1 MGAYATLEGR
11 FRRAGLLDAAAGILW
26 WDRAVVMP
34 EGSAGARAEQLAAL
48 RLAGREILT
57 AADMADLLAAAGEE
71 PLDDWQ
77 AANLREMRRVRVRA
91 AAVPPR
97 LVEARTRANTAC
109 EMAWR
114 TARPA
119 SDYPAVLPLL
129 EEVARLTVEAG
140 QALSAAL
147 DVPLYDALLDGFEPG
162 GRSADIDPVFDDL
175 AAFLPEFAGAAIERQ
190 AARPPLKLT
199 GPPERPLEGPF
210 PAGRQEALGR
220 RFMAALGFDFDR
232 GRLDVS
238 HHPFTGGA
246 PDDIRIT
253 TRYDEADF
261 LTGLYAVLHETGHA
275 QYAAGLPAQWRHQPV
290 GGARGMTLHE
300 SQSLLIEMQV
310 CRGGPFMTWAA
321 PLMAEAFDGAGPAW
335 SADNLLALV
344 TRVARGFIRV
354 DADEATYPAHVILR
368 YRLEKAM
375 LAGDLPPADLP
386 GAWNDGMDAL
396 LGIQPPD
403 DRRGCLQDIHWYSGA
418 WGYFPTYTLGAM
430 AAAQLYAAA
439 KAADSGIEPALA
451 AGDFAPL
458 YGWLRPNVHE
468 QASRYGTGDL
478 IERATGRP
486 LDAEA
491 FKAHLKARYLES

>member
-1 MGAYATLEGR
+1 MGAYAALKDR
-11 FRRAGLLDAAAGILW
+11 FRRAALIGDAAGILG

-34 EGSAGARAEQLAAL
+34 DGSAGARAEQMAAL

-57 AADMADLLAAAGEE
+57 APDMADLLDEAAEE
-71 PLDDWQ
+71 PLDGWQ
-77 AANLREMRRVRVRA
+77 AADLREMRREWVRS

-119 SDYPAVLPLL
+119 SDYAAVLPLL
-129 EEVARLTVEAG
+129 EEVVRLTVEAG

-147 DVPLYDALLDGFEPG
+147 DVPPYDALLDGFEPG

-175 AAFLPEFAGAAIERQ
+175 AAFLPGFTDAVIGRQ
-190 AARPPLKLT
+190 AARPPL
-199 GPPERPLEGPF
+199 PLEGPF
-210 PAGRQEALGR
+210 PADRQEALGR
-220 RFMAALGFDFDR
+220 RFMAALGFDFSK

-246 PDDIRIT
+246 ADDIRIT

-275 QYAAGLPAQWRHQPV
+275 QYAAGLPRNRRHRPV
-290 GGARGMTLHE
+290 GRARGMTLHE

-310 CRGGPFMTWAA
+310 CRSAAFMAWAA
-321 PLMAEAFDGAGPAW
+321 PLMAEAFGGAGPAW
-335 SADNLLALV
+335 SAENLLALV
-344 TRVARGFIRV
+344 TRVERGFIRV

-368 YRLEKAM
+368 YRLETAI
-375 LAGDLPPADLP
+375 LAGDLALTDLP
-386 GAWNDGMDAL
+386 GAWNDGIEAL
-396 LGIQPPD
+396 LGIRPPD

-439 KAADSGIEPALA
+439 KAADGGIEPALA
-451 AGDFAPL
+451 EGDFAPL
-458 YGWLRPNVHE
+458 YAWLRPNAHE
-468 QASRYGTGDL
+468 QGSRYGTGDL
-478 IERATGRP
+478 LERATGHP
-486 LDAEA
+486 LDAAA
-491 FKAHLKARYLES
+491 FKAHLAKRYL

>member
-1 MGAYATLEGR
+1 MSAYATLEDR
-11 FRRAGLLDAAAGILW
+11 FRRAGLLDAAAGILR

-48 RLAGREILT
+48 RLAGREIL
-57 AADMADLLAAAGEE
+57 AAPGMADLLDEAAEE
-71 PLDDWQ
+71 PLDGWQ
-77 AANLREMRRVRVRA
+77 AANLREMRRARMRS

-97 LVEARTRANTAC
+97 LVKARTRANAAC

-119 SDYPAVLPLL
+119 SDYAAVLPLL
-129 EEVARLTVEAG
+129 EEVAALAVEAG

-147 DVPLYDALLDGFEPG
+147 DVPPYDALLDGFEPG
-162 GRSADIDPVFDDL
+162 GRSADIDPAFDDL
-175 AAFLPEFAGAAIERQ
+175 AAFLPGFTGDAIERQ
-190 AARPPLKLT
+190 AARPPL
-199 GPPERPLEGPF
+199 RIEGPF

-220 RFMAALGFDFDR
+220 RFMAALGFDFDC

-246 PDDIRIT
+246 PGDIRIT

-275 QYAAGLPAQWRHQPV
+275 QYTAGLPAQWRRQPV

-310 CRGGPFMTWAA
+310 CRSAAFMAWAA
-321 PLMAEAFDGAGPAW
+321 PPMAEAFGGAGPAW
-335 SADNLLALV
+335 SAENLLALV
-344 TRVARGFIRV
+344 TRVERGFIRV
-354 DADEATYPAHVILR
+354 DADEVTYPAHVILR
-368 YRLEKAM
+368 YRLEKAI
-375 LAGDLPPADLP
+375 LAGDLPLADLP
-386 GAWNDGMDAL
+386 GAWNDGMAAL
-396 LGIQPPD
+396 LGIRPPD

-439 KAADSGIEPALA
+439 KAADGTIEPALA
-451 AGDFAPL
+451 GGDFAPL
-458 YGWLRPNVHE
+458 YAWLRPNVHE

-486 LDAEA
+486 LDATA
-491 FKAHLKARYLES
+491 FKAHLAARYL

>member
-11 FRRAGLLDAAAGILW
+11 FRRAGQLDAAAGILW

-57 AADMADLLAAAGEE
+57 APDMADLLDEAAEE
-71 PLDDWQ
+71 PLDEWQ
-77 AANLREMRRVRVRA
+77 AANLREMRRARLRS

-119 SDYPAVLPLL
+119 SDYAAVLPLL
-129 EEVARLTVEAG
+129 EEVAALTVEAG

-147 DVPLYDALLDGFEPG
+147 GVPPYDALLDGFEPG
-162 GRSADIDPVFDDL
+162 GRSADIDPAFDDL
-175 AAFLPEFAGAAIERQ
+175 AAFLPGFTEDVIERQ
-190 AARPPLKLT
+190 AARPPL
-199 GPPERPLEGPF
+199 PLDGPF
-210 PAGRQEALGR
+210 PIDRQEALGR

-275 QYAAGLPAQWRHQPV
+275 QYAAGLPRQWRHLPV
-290 GGARGMTLHE
+290 GRARGMTLHE

-310 CRGGPFMTWAA
+310 CRGPAFMAWAA
-321 PLMAEAFDGAGPAW
+321 PLMAAAFGGTGPAW
-335 SADNLLALV
+335 SAANLFALV
-344 TRVARGFIRV
+344 TRVERGFIRV

-368 YRLEKAM
+368 YRLEQAI
-375 LAGDLPPADLP
+375 LAGDLALADLP
-386 GAWNDGMDAL
+386 GAWNDGMEAL
-396 LGIQPPD
+396 LGIRPPD

-439 KAADSGIEPALA
+439 KAADGGIEPALA
-451 AGDFAPL
+451 GGDFAPL
-458 YGWLRPNVHE
+458 YAWLRPNVHE
-468 QASRYGTGDL
+468 RGSRYATGDL
-478 IERATGRP
+478 LERATGRP
-486 LDAEA
+486 LDAAA
-491 FKAHLKARYLES
+491 FKAHLKARYL

>member
-1 MGAYATLEGR
+1 MGAYATLEDR

-34 EGSAGARAEQLAAL
+34 EGSAGARAEQLSAL
-48 RLAGREILT
+48 QLAGREILT
-57 AADMADLLAAAGEE
+57 AGDMADLLDEADEE
-71 PLDDWQ
+71 RLDGWQ
-77 AANLREMRRVRVRA
+77 AANLREMRRAWVRS

-119 SDYPAVLPLL
+119 SDYAAVLPLL
-129 EEVARLTVEAG
+129 EEVAKLTVEAG
-140 QALSAAL
+140 QALAEAL
-147 DVPLYDALLDGFEPG
+147 GVPPYDALLDGFEPG
-162 GRSADIDPVFDDL
+162 GRSADIDPAFDDL
-175 AAFLPEFAGAAIERQ
+175 AAFLPGFTDAAIERQ
-190 AARPPLKLT
+190 AAGPPLQI
-199 GPPERPLEGPF
+199 EGPF
-210 PAGRQEALGR
+210 PAARQEALGR
-220 RFMAALGFDFDR
+220 RFMAALGFDFGR

-275 QYAAGLPAQWRHQPV
+275 QYAAGLPRQWRHQPV
-290 GGARGMTLHE
+290 GRARGMTLHE

-310 CRGGPFMTWAA
+310 CRGPAFMAWAA
-321 PLMAEAFDGAGPAW
+321 PLMAEAFGGTGPAW
-335 SADNLLALV
+335 SAANLLALV
-344 TRVARGFIRV
+344 TRVERGFIRV

-368 YRLEKAM
+368 YRLEQAI
-375 LAGDLPPADLP
+375 LAGDLALADLP
-386 GAWNDGMDAL
+386 GAWSDGMEAL
-396 LGIQPPD
+396 LGIRPPD

-439 KAADSGIEPALA
+439 KAADGGIEPALA
-451 AGDFAPL
+451 EGDFAPL
-458 YGWLRPNVHE
+458 YAWLRPNVHE
-468 QASRYGTGDL
+468 RGSRYGTGDL
-478 IERATGRP
+478 LERATGRP
-486 LDAEA
+486 LEAAA
-491 FKAHLKARYLES
+491 FKAHLKARYL

>member
-1 MGAYATLEGR
+1 MSAYATLEDR

-34 EGSAGARAEQLAAL
+34 EGSAGARAEQTAAL

-57 AADMADLLAAAGEE
+57 AADMADLLDEAAEE
-71 PLDDWQ
+71 PLDGWQ
-77 AANLREMRRVRVRA
+77 AANLREMRRAWVRS

-97 LVEARTRANTAC
+97 LVEARTRANAAC

-119 SDYPAVLPLL
+119 SDYAAVLPLL
-129 EEVARLTVEAG
+129 EEVAALTAEAG

-147 DVPLYDALLDGFEPG
+147 DVPPYDALLDGFEPG

-175 AAFLPEFAGAAIERQ
+175 AAFLPGFTGDAIERQ
-190 AARPPLKLT
+190 AARPPL
-199 GPPERPLEGPF
+199 RIEGPF

-220 RFMAALGFDFDR
+220 RLMAALGFDFDR

-246 PDDIRIT
+246 PGDIRIT

-310 CRGGPFMTWAA
+310 CRGAAFMAWAA
-321 PLMAEAFDGAGPAW
+321 PLMAETFGGAGPAW
-335 SADNLLALV
+335 SAENLLALV
-344 TRVARGFIRV
+344 TRVERGFIRV
-354 DADEATYPAHVILR
+354 DADEVTYPAHVILR
-368 YRLEKAM
+368 YRLEKAI
-375 LAGDLPPADLP
+375 LAGDLPLADLP
-386 GAWNDGMDAL
+386 GAWNDGMAAL
-396 LGIQPPD
+396 LGIRPPD
-403 DRRGCLQDIHWYSGA
+403 DRQGCLQDIHWYSGA

-439 KAADSGIEPALA
+439 KAADGTIEPALA
-451 AGDFAPL
+451 GGDFAPL
-458 YGWLRPNVHE
+458 YAWLRPNVHE
-468 QASRYGTGDL
+468 RASRYGTGDL

-486 LDAEA
+486 LDAAA
-491 FKAHLKARYLES
+491 FKAHLAARYLDS

>member
-1 MGAYATLEGR
+1 MSAYATLDDR

-57 AADMADLLAAAGEE
+57 APDMADLLGEAAEE
-71 PLDDWQ
+71 PLDEWQ
-77 AANLREMRRVRVRA
+77 AANLREMRRARLRS

-119 SDYPAVLPLL
+119 SDYAAVLPLL
-129 EEVARLTVEAG
+129 EEVAKLTVEAG
-140 QALSAAL
+140 QALAEAL
-147 DVPLYDALLDGFEPG
+147 GVSPYDALLDGFEPG
-162 GRSADIDPVFDDL
+162 GRSADIDPAFDDL
-175 AAFLPEFAGAAIERQ
+175 AAFLPGFTGAVIERQ
-190 AARPPLKLT
+190 AARPPLQI
-199 GPPERPLEGPF
+199 EGPF
-210 PAGRQEALGR
+210 PADRQEALGR

-275 QYAAGLPAQWRHQPV
+275 QYAAGLPRQWRHQPV
-290 GGARGMTLHE
+290 GRARGMTLHE

-310 CRGGPFMTWAA
+310 CRGPAFMAWAA
-321 PLMAEAFDGAGPAW
+321 PLMAAAFGGTGPAW
-335 SADNLLALV
+335 SAANLFALV
-344 TRVARGFIRV
+344 TRVERGFIRV

-368 YRLEKAM
+368 YRLEQAI
-375 LAGDLPPADLP
+375 LAGDLALADLP
-386 GAWNDGMDAL
+386 GAWSDGLEAL
-396 LGIQPPD
+396 LGIRPPD

-430 AAAQLYAAA
+430 AAAQFYAAA
-439 KAADSGIEPALA
+439 KAADGGIEPALA
-451 AGDFAPL
+451 GGDFAPL
-458 YGWLRPNVHE
+458 YAWLRPNVHE
-468 QASRYGTGDL
+468 RGSRYGTGEL
-478 IERATGRP
+478 LERATGRP
-486 LDAEA
+486 LDATA
-491 FKAHLKARYLES
+491 FKVHLNARYL

>member
-11 FRRAGLLDAAAGILW
+11 FRRAALIGEVAGILG
-26 WDRAVVMP
+26 WDSAVIMP
-34 EGSAGARAEQLAAL
+34 DGSADARAEQMAAL
-48 RLAGREILT
+48 KLTRREILA
-57 AADMADLLAAAGEE
+57 AADMADLFDMAAEE
-71 PLDDWQ
+71 PLGGWQ
-77 AANLREMRRVRVRA
+77 AANLHEMRREWVRSA
-91 AAVPPR
+91 AIPPR

-114 TARPA
+114 SARPA
-119 SDYPAVLPLL
+119 SDFASVLPLL
-129 EEVARLTVEAG
+129 EEVAHLTIEAG
-140 QALSAAL
+140 EAWSAAL

-175 AAFLPEFAGAAIERQ
+175 AGFLPGFTREVIDRQ
-190 AARPPLKLT
+190 SARPPL
-199 GPPERPLEGPF
+199 PLDGPF
-210 PAGRQEALGR
+210 PVDRQEALGR
-220 RFMAALGFDFDR
+220 RFMAALGFDFDK

-275 QYAAGLPAQWRHQPV
+275 QYAAGLPLQWRRQPV

-310 CRGGPFMTWAA
+310 CRGAAFMEWAA
-321 PLMAEAFDGAGPAW
+321 PPMAEAFGGTGPEW
-335 SADNLLALV
+335 SAGNLLALV
-344 TRVARGFIRV
+344 TRVARGYIRV
-354 DADEATYPAHVILR
+354 DADEVTYPAHVILR
-368 YRLEKAM
+368 YRLEKAI
-375 LAGDLPPADLP
+375 LAGDRPLEDLP
-386 GAWNDGMDAL
+386 GAWNDGLEAL
-396 LGIQPPD
+396 LGIRPPD

-439 KAADSGIEPALA
+439 KAADSTIEPALA
-451 AGDFAPL
+451 AGEFGPL

-468 QASRYGTGDL
+468 LGARFGTGEL

-486 LDAEA
+486 LDAAA
-491 FKAHLKARYLES
+491 FKAHLTTRYL

>member
-1 MGAYATLEGR
+1 MSAYATLEGR

-34 EGSAGARAEQLAAL
+34 EGSAGARAEQTAAL

-57 AADMADLLAAAGEE
+57 AADMADLLDEAAEE
-71 PLDDWQ
+71 PLDGWQ
-77 AANLREMRRVRVRA
+77 AANLREMRRAWVRS

-97 LVEARTRANTAC
+97 LVEARTRANAAC

-119 SDYPAVLPLL
+119 SDYAAVLPLL
-129 EEVARLTVEAG
+129 EEVAALTVEAG

-147 DVPLYDALLDGFEPG
+147 DVPPYDALLDGFEPG

-175 AAFLPEFAGAAIERQ
+175 AAFLPGFTGDAIERQ
-190 AARPPLKLT
+190 AARPPL
-199 GPPERPLEGPF
+199 RIEGPF

-246 PDDIRIT
+246 PGDIRIT

-310 CRGGPFMTWAA
+310 CRGAAFMAWAA
-321 PLMAEAFDGAGPAW
+321 PLMAEAFGGAGPAW
-335 SADNLLALV
+335 SAENLLALV
-344 TRVARGFIRV
+344 TRVERGFIRV
-354 DADEATYPAHVILR
+354 DADEVTYPAHVILR
-368 YRLEKAM
+368 YRLEKAV
-375 LAGDLPPADLP
+375 LAGDLPLADLP
-386 GAWNDGMDAL
+386 GAWNDGMAAL
-396 LGIQPPD
+396 LGIRPPD

-439 KAADSGIEPALA
+439 KVADGAIEPALA
-451 AGDFAPL
+451 GGDFAPL

-468 QASRYGTGDL
+468 RASRYGTGDL

-486 LDAEA
+486 LDAAA
-491 FKAHLKARYLES
+491 FKAHLAARYLDS

>member
-1 MGAYATLEGR
+1 MSAYATLEGR

-34 EGSAGARAEQLAAL
+34 EGSAGARAEQTAAL

-57 AADMADLLAAAGEE
+57 AADMADLLDEAAEE
-71 PLDDWQ
+71 RLDGWQ
-77 AANLREMRRVRVRA
+77 AANLREMRRAWVRS

-97 LVEARTRANTAC
+97 LVEARTRANAAC

-119 SDYPAVLPLL
+119 SDYAAVLPLL
-129 EEVARLTVEAG
+129 EEVAALTAEAG

-147 DVPLYDALLDGFEPG
+147 DVPPYDALLDGFEPG

-175 AAFLPEFAGAAIERQ
+175 AAFLPGFTGDAIERQ
-190 AARPPLKLT
+190 AARPPL
-199 GPPERPLEGPF
+199 RIEGPF

-246 PDDIRIT
+246 PGDIRIT

-310 CRGGPFMTWAA
+310 CRGAAFMAWAA
-321 PLMAEAFDGAGPAW
+321 PLMAEAFGGAGPAW
-335 SADNLLALV
+335 SAENLLALV
-344 TRVARGFIRV
+344 TRVERGFIRV
-354 DADEATYPAHVILR
+354 DADEVTYPAHVILR
-368 YRLEKAM
+368 YRLEKAI
-375 LAGDLPPADLP
+375 LADDLPLADLP
-386 GAWNDGMDAL
+386 GAWNDGMAAL
-396 LGIQPPD
+396 LGIRPPD

-439 KAADSGIEPALA
+439 KAADGTIEPALA
-451 AGDFAPL
+451 GGDFAPL

-468 QASRYGTGDL
+468 RASRYGTGGL

-486 LDAEA
+486 LDAAA
-491 FKAHLKARYLES
+491 FKAHLAARYLDS

>member
-1 MGAYATLEGR
+1 MSAYATLEGR

-34 EGSAGARAEQLAAL
+34 EGSAGARAEQTAAL

-57 AADMADLLAAAGEE
+57 AADMADLLDEAAEE
-71 PLDDWQ
+71 RLDGWQ
-77 AANLREMRRVRVRA
+77 AANLREMRRAWVRS

-97 LVEARTRANTAC
+97 LVEARTRANAAC

-119 SDYPAVLPLL
+119 SDYAAVLPLL
-129 EEVARLTVEAG
+129 EEVAALTAEAG

-147 DVPLYDALLDGFEPG
+147 DVPPYDALLDGFEPG

-175 AAFLPEFAGAAIERQ
+175 AAFLPGFTGDAIERQ
-190 AARPPLKLT
+190 AARPPL
-199 GPPERPLEGPF
+199 RIEGPF

-246 PDDIRIT
+246 PGDIRIT

-310 CRGGPFMTWAA
+310 CRGAAFMAWAA
-321 PLMAEAFDGAGPAW
+321 PLMAEAFGGAGPAW
-335 SADNLLALV
+335 SAENLLALV
-344 TRVARGFIRV
+344 TRVERGFIRV
-354 DADEATYPAHVILR
+354 DADEVTYPAHVILR
-368 YRLEKAM
+368 YRLEKAI
-375 LAGDLPPADLP
+375 LADDLPLADLP
-386 GAWNDGMDAL
+386 GAWNDGMAAL
-396 LGIQPPD
+396 LGIRPPD
-403 DRRGCLQDIHWYSGA
+403 DRRGCLQDIHWNSGA

-439 KAADSGIEPALA
+439 KAADGTIEPALA
-451 AGDFAPL
+451 GGDFAPL

-468 QASRYGTGDL
+468 RASRYGTGGL

-486 LDAEA
+486 LDAAA
-491 FKAHLKARYLES
+491 FKAHLAARYLDS